1 MSGNVVATALAAG
14 STRCWRHK
22 SHRQA
27 GYVNRWRTVGRVMI
41 LNRLFGDSGLTRRAT
56 TLYSAV
62 VTQARQVPFYRDLGV
77 PDTVDGRFELIV
89 LHAVLALRRLHQEGA
104 DGDALAQAV
113 FDVLID
119 DMDRSLR
126 EMGVGDLGVGR
137 RIKAMGEA
145 FYGRAGAYEAALDD
159 GDGALVEALAR
170 NVFGTV
176 EVGDCQSG
184 AMAVYVRRQIVH
196 LANQPGGEL
205 LAGSMAFDSP
215 PAMKEADNGES

>member
-1 MSGNVVATALAAG
+1 
-14 STRCWRHK
+14 
-22 SHRQA
+22 
-27 GYVNRWRTVGRVMI
+27 MI
-41 LNRLFGDSGLTRRAT
+41 LNRLFGDSQLTRRAT

-104 DGDALAQAV
+104 DGDELGQAM

-126 EMGVGDLGVGR
+126 EMGVGDLGVGWR
-137 RIKAMGEA
+137 VKAMGEA

-159 GDGALVEALAR
+159 DDGALVEALAR
-170 NVFGTV
+170 NLYGTV
-176 EVGDCQSG
+176 EADDCQIR
-184 AMAVYVRRQIVH
+184 AMAAYVCRQIVQ
-196 LANQPGGEL
+196 LDNQPGDEL
-205 LAGSMAFDSP
+205 LAGTMNFDSP
-215 PAMKEADNGES
+215 PAMKEAGNGES

>member
-1 MSGNVVATALAAG
+1 
-14 STRCWRHK
+14 
-22 SHRQA
+22 
-27 GYVNRWRTVGRVMI
+27 MI
-41 LNRLFGDSGLTRRAT
+41 LNRLFGDSNLTRRAT
-56 TLYSAV
+56 TLYSVV

-104 DGDALAQAV
+104 DGQALGQAM

-126 EMGVGDLGVGR
+126 EMGVGDLGVSR

-159 GDGALVEALAR
+159 GDGALAEALAR

-176 EVGDCQSG
+176 DVDDRQIG
-184 AMAVYVRRQIVH
+184 AMMAYVRRHVSQ
-196 LANQPGGEL
+196 LASQPGGDL
-205 LAGSMAFDSP
+205 LEGTITFGSP
-215 PAMKEADNGES
+215 PAMEEADNGES

>member
-1 MSGNVVATALAAG
+1 
-14 STRCWRHK
+14 
-22 SHRQA
+22 
-27 GYVNRWRTVGRVMI
+27 MI
-41 LNRLFGDSGLTRRAT
+41 LNRLFGDSNLTRRAT
-56 TLYSAV
+56 TFYSAV
-62 VTQARQVPFYRDLGV
+62 VKQARQVPFYRDHGV

-104 DGDALAQAV
+104 DGDELGQAM

-137 RIKAMGEA
+137 RVKAMGEA
-145 FYGRAGAYEAALDD
+145 FYGRSGAYEKALDD

-176 EVGDCQSG
+176 KADDCQVG
-184 AMAVYVRRQIVH
+184 AMAAYVRRQIVQ
-196 LANQPGGEL
+196 LASQPGSDL
-205 LAGSMAFDSP
+205 LAGTITFDSP
-215 PAMKEADNGES
+215 LAMEEAENGES